1 MYEDIIIRYEDIM
14 IMARMSRRAPLRL
27 DCSLKV
33 PAHTT
38 KSQQVTMEIGDSDH
52 GGDDDGYGDGDGD
65 GDAEESKDNFVTASL
80 PPQTL
85 LRFSTPWRALRLRY
99 HSNQFN

>member
-27 DCSLKV
+27 DCSLQV

-38 KSQQVTMEIGDSDH
+38 KSQQVTMETLIMVVMMMVMVMVMVMR
-52 GGDDDGYGDGDGD
+52 
-65 GDAEESKDNFVTASL
+65 KSL
-80 PPQTL
+80 KIIL
-85 LRFSTPWRALRLRY
+85 
-99 HSNQFN
+99 

>member
-27 DCSLKV
+27 DCSLQV

-38 KSQQVTMEIGDSDH
+38 KSQQVTMIIVVMMMVMVMVMMVMMLMVMVMVMLMVMVMVMS
-52 GGDDDGYGDGDGD
+52 
-65 GDAEESKDNFVTASL
+65 VT
-80 PPQTL
+80 
-85 LRFSTPWRALRLRY
+85 RYLRL
-99 HSNQFN
+99 

>member
-38 KSQQVTMEIGDSDH
+38 KSQQVTMETLIMVVMMMVMVMVMVMR
-52 GGDDDGYGDGDGD
+52 
-65 GDAEESKDNFVTASL
+65 KSL
-80 PPQTL
+80 KIIL
-85 LRFSTPWRALRLRY
+85 
-99 HSNQFN
+99 